1 MRAERGEP
9 KGARYATLAAR
20 SLKEAHKRVNL
31 MVGVHGCSS
40 FCRNIQALK
49 HGFSLIVPCLTLA
62 MRRSHFSMCNALE
75 SGILGLSDNLT
86 AFRVSP

>member
-1 MRAERGEP
+1 
-9 KGARYATLAAR
+9 
-20 SLKEAHKRVNL
+20 
-31 MVGVHGCSS
+31 MVGVHRCSS

-86 AFRVSP
+86 AFRVSHHSQVILTSNGSLLVAALGRENFVVL